1 VVAQLKKTSYK
12 PKVVVLASREHS
24 CLHERVKVMQGGDQI
39 AECKKLTKA
48 NSCAF
53 FANLSKDSGADV
65 QALLPPVSDI
75 EDIVEV
81 GKKHQLCP
89 YFMARNRLETAD
101 MIFMPYSYVAD
112 PFLRRLH
119 QSILQGAVLVFD
131 EGHFEFEQHY
141 LEFLMI
147 ITSPFHSSTG
157 HNIAEVAAE
166 AASFSINTETIAVA
180 IRELDKCIK
189 VTDNAGALSSAISAG
204 AAAGMPGACSLFRS
218 SLIGQP
224 SLRRL

>member
-1 VVAQLKKTSYK
+1 
-12 PKVVVLASREHS
+12 
-24 CLHERVKVMQGGDQI
+24 
-39 AECKKLTKA
+39 
-48 NSCAF
+48 
-53 FANLSKDSGADV
+53 
-65 QALLPPVSDI
+65 
-75 EDIVEV
+75 
-81 GKKHQLCP
+81 
-89 YFMARNRLETAD
+89 
-101 MIFMPYSYVAD
+101 
-112 PFLRRLH
+112 
-119 QSILQGAVLVFD
+119 
-131 EGHFEFEQHY
+131 
-141 LEFLMI
+141 MI